1 MQRKSIII
9 GVLVAIVAIS
19 GLYFLSNNQ
28 GKKSSTH
35 DSSEVDISMEDGMS
49 SMPQVDPANFDSL
62 LTAALLKISPSDNAT
77 FSQLITS
84 LEATNEVVEQSEIYE
99 SLGLFWVKKNRRIAA
114 HYFLQSGL
122 LDLSERKLNYAAHLF
137 TEELHDEQDPS
148 LRTWMSTEAIEAYER
163 SIEVNPHNDTVKID
177 YALLHI
183 DILNQP
189 MPGVQILLK
198 IVEEDPNNI
207 PANIILGKM
216 AVESGQLDKA
226 IERGLHLISLEPNNL
241 EARLFLG
248 EAYKRHN
255 EKDKAIEQFTEAKK
269 ILNVPEFI
277 KDIDDYIESFSN

>member
-1 MQRKSIII
+1 M
-9 GVLVAIVAIS
+9 LVAIVAIS
-19 GLYFLSNNQ
+19 GLYFLSNNK

-35 DSSEVDISMEDGMS
+35 DSSEVDISMEDGMP
-49 SMPQVDPANFDSL
+49 SMPQVTPANFDSL
-62 LTAALLKISPSDNAT
+62 LTAALLKASPSDNAAFKELQT
-77 FSQLITS
+77 ALSS
-84 LEATNEVVEQSEIYE
+84 AGAEQKSELYE
-99 SLGLFWVKKNRRIAA
+99 RMGLFWQKKNRRIAA

-122 LDLSERKLNYAAHLF
+122 IDLSERKLNYAAHLF
-137 TEELHDEQDPS
+137 SEELHDEHDPA
-148 LRTWMSTEAIEAYER
+148 LRAWMTNETIQAYEQ
-163 SIEVNPHNDTVKID
+163 SIEVNPTNDTVRID

-207 PANIILGKM
+207 PATIILGKM

-226 IERGLHLISLEPNNL
+226 IERGLHVISLEPNNL

-255 EKDKAIEQFTEAKK
+255 ELDKAIEQFTEAKK

-277 KDIDDYIESFSN
+277 KDIDDYIESFSQ